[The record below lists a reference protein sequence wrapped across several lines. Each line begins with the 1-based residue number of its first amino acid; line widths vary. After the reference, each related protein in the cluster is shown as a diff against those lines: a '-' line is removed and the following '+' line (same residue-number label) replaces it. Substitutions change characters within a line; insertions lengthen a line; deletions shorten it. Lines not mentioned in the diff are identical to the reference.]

1 MSQVSTIADWA
12 PSTGVS
18 LFTRVYSALRSSY
31 VMFVVDNPLSWTFG
45 FRGQNAQ
52 DDVEGPYYIPGSPY
66 KQIEDGKAVM
76 ASTEYLK
83 KYGPFLFLFDVKD
96 AKGDPVPN
104 ATLDWWQADSD
115 GGYYF
120 RSWTLRGKV
129 TTDAHGRA
137 EVLSVNPGE
146 YGIPLMGK
154 RSGHVHLNISGSA
167 GKHRFMTTQVY
178 VCEGN
183 RSEGVQKDMANF
195 MRAPRA
201 GNLAT
206 CWSLPAA
213 NGGQRFGDFPQ
224 LPKADTETAK
234 RIDWW
239 NAKLKERGVER
250 EVLAVGQK
258 DFKLTL
264 L

>member
-1 MSQVSTIADWA
+1 
-12 PSTGVS
+12 
-18 LFTRVYSALRSSY
+18 
-31 VMFVVDNPLSWTFG
+31 
-45 FRGQNAQ
+45 
-52 DDVEGPYYIPGSPY
+52 
-66 KQIEDGKAVM
+66 M

-83 KYGPFLFLFDVKD
+83 SEYSMTLDTFMSETRLTLCIEYGPFLFLFDVKD

-146 YGIPLMGK
+146 YGIPFMGK
-154 RSGHVHLNISGSA
+154 RSGHVHLNVSGTA

-183 RSEGVQKDMANF
+183 KSERVHKDMCVF
-195 MRAPRA
+195 FI
-201 GNLAT
+201 
-206 CWSLPAA
+206 A
-213 NGGQRFGDFPQ
+213 NGMLR
-224 LPKADTETAK
+224 
-234 RIDWW
+234 
-239 NAKLKERGVER
+239 
-250 EVLAVGQK
+250 
-258 DFKLTL
+258 LTRSTL
-264 L
+264 R